1 MNFVPKVM
9 PINELKNT
17 GNISRI
23 CKESNVPII
32 ITKNGYGDMV
42 LMNIEFYESLIE
54 KINTIILLNEAVN
67 DPKRE
72 DNEQDFEEFMDG
84 LTNERKKK

>member
-1 MNFVPKVM
+1 
-9 PINELKNT
+9 
-17 GNISRI
+17 
-23 CKESNVPII
+23 
-32 ITKNGYGDMV
+32 
-42 LMNIEFYESLIE
+42 MNIEFYESLIE

-72 DNEQDFEEFMDG
+72 ENEQDFEEFMDG

>member
-42 LMNIEFYESLIE
+42 LTNIEFYESLIE

-72 DNEQDFEEFMDG
+72 ENEQDFEEFMDG

>member
-42 LMNIEFYESLIE
+42 
-54 KINTIILLNEAVN
+54 
-67 DPKRE
+67 
-72 DNEQDFEEFMDG
+72 
-84 LTNERKKK
+84 